1 MNFAQKQMACLF
13 MGMAVVD
20 FYRMLQFG
28 ILLKNMTEMIE
39 DFRRL
44 AFRQKFSYA
53 SGETHTKHRHTSQL
67 SLYWISTTKTLKTG
81 QGLSDNLYI
90 TLMSKV
96 DDRLRVIRLK

>member
-20 FYRMLQFG
+20 YYRMLQFG
-28 ILLKNMTEMIE
+28 ILLKNMTEMIV
-39 DFRRL
+39 DFRKL
-44 AFRQKFSYA
+44 AFRQQFSCA

-96 DDRLRVIRLK
+96 NDRLRVIRLK